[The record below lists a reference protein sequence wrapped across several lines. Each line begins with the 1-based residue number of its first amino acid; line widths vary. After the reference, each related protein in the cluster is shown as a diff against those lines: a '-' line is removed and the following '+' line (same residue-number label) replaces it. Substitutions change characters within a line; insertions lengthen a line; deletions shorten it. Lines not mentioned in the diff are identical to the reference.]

1 LLYFGC
7 SLRRLC
13 TPCNPSSSSALQCFF
28 TVFNLRTHWKQL
40 HKDLPM
46 PASVM
51 TKTAAATAAP
61 AASGAAASD
70 AS

>member
-1 LLYFGC
+1 MLTSFFNLSHGC
-7 SLRRLC
+7 AAATL
-13 TPCNPSSSSALQCFF
+13 SALQCFF

-51 TKTAAATAAP
+51 AKTAAASAAP